1 MNVKAI
7 KSVLK
12 TAKRWS
18 LKHSPELLT
27 ALGIS
32 GMVGAIY
39 TAVKETPKA
48 QQRIAEAEEA
58 KGEELTF
65 VEKTKATWKVY
76 VPTVVMAGVSIA
88 CIVGGTSVNLKRN
101 TALATAYTLAEQSV
115 NELQDKYTD
124 LKKKVHEQK
133 DISEEA
139 PKAQEKTASKQE
151 PAMTSELVI
160 QRTGE
165 ELFMDGFCTGTFSS
179 TKAKIENAVANL
191 NRDMMN
197 SIDGSLSLNEYL
209 WALNGRSSDIGECV
223 GWNVQTG
230 VIDISFEPT
239 TDTEGRLVWKIKH
252 HNLPIHNYM

>member
-32 GMVGAIY
+32 GMVGAIF

-48 QQRIAEAEEA
+48 QQRIAEAEED

-65 VEKTKATWKVY
+65 VEKAKATWKVY

-115 NELQDKYTD
+115 SELQDKYTD

-139 PKAQEKTASKQE
+139 PKTQEKTAGKQE

-165 ELFMDGFCTGTFSS
+165 ELFMDGFCAGTFSS
-179 TKAKIENAVANL
+179 TKARIENTVANL

-197 SIDGSLSLNEYL
+197 SIDGSISLNEYL
-209 WALNGRSSDIGECV
+209 WALNRRSSDLGDDF

-230 VIDISFEPT
+230 VIDIYFNPT
-239 TDTEGRLVWKIKH
+239 TDSEGRLAWKIE
-252 HNLPIHNYM
+252 HNNKPIHDFL